1 MLTKVE
7 KNKKKQDLSRRQ
19 HEEYLKKLA
28 VQNEFNAALKRV
40 LIALNIDPAII
51 RQLPDDLKK
60 KFLQWRT
67 RSVRLVVSDGI
78 KPSRRVLDHMRL
90 TLSRWLAEAKAP
102 VLPGYG
108 EVTLDDY
115 CTAGLTLFFHFYGEK
130 NLRKEEIRIR
140 QILFPLIDP
149 FIHDSNPP
157 LKIFDLLLQALGSMH
172 SRINQSFFYLNHLP
186 SSWGSGPTYRIS
198 SSAILYQQKA
208 EIRNVISDG
217 NARPA
222 YRVGWPI
229 VKRGMN
235 WLKLSARNLGIDSS
249 FADLRMDVYAQSHV
263 FIRLRER
270 LNTLYPHE
278 SHLMLFVSFLVMEKP
293 PAAYKNSIL
302 IPAVHAD
309 VRIGYFPVE
318 IVDGMILVKTF
329 LFITN
334 SGTPE
339 GDRLDKELHTGKLEK
354 EFLNVDKLSTFVN
367 TDLPKDPKI
376 REIFEKVGLGAL
388 CTLDPKKFTRIK
400 QMWSGYAA
408 DFMKY
413 MCVGGRDYC

>member
-1 MLTKVE
+1 MATKVE
-7 KNKKKQDLSRRQ
+7 KNKKKRDRSRRQ
-19 HEEYLKKLA
+19 HDEYIRKLA

-40 LIALNIDPAII
+40 LIALNIDPALF

-60 KFLQWRT
+60 KFLQRRT

-78 KPSRRVLDHMRL
+78 KPSRRVLDHMRF
-90 TLSRWLAEAKAP
+90 TISGWLAEVKAP

-108 EVTLDDY
+108 EVTLEDY
-115 CTAGLTLFFHFYGEK
+115 YTAGLTLFFHFYNEK

-149 FIHDSNPP
+149 FIHDNNPP

-186 SSWGSGPTYRIS
+186 YSWGSGPTYRIS

-208 EIRNVISDG
+208 EIRNVFSDG

-229 VKRGMN
+229 VKRGVN

-278 SHLMLFVSFLVMEKP
+278 SHLMLFTSFLVMEQT
-293 PAAYKNSIL
+293 PAVYKNSIL
-302 IPAVHAD
+302 IPAIHSD
-309 VRIGYFPVE
+309 VRMGYFPIE

-354 EFLNVDKLSTFVN
+354 EFLNIDKLSTFVN

-388 CTLDPKKFTRIK
+388 CTLNPKKFTRIDK
-400 QMWSGYAA
+400 VWTGYAA

-413 MCVGGRDYC
+413 MCVADRDYC